1 MDKKVAYHQ
10 GPGRT
15 LVVGRGEKTPRS
27 SVPDVGSPETMDV
40 AANRPDW
47 PTRLEHALQRFP
59 QLRGQ
64 FGDAFIERIGI
75 NPNPPNVPGLATT
88 GLTPAG
94 VEAARDLL
102 TPRGTLRILQ
112 NAIAGATL
120 DALENDIRS
129 MLSVDLTITNVER
142 HPDGLLVTAKRK

>member
-15 LVVGRGEKTPRS
+15 LVVGRGAKTRRS

-40 AANRPDW
+40 AANQPDW

-64 FGDAFIERIGI
+64 FGDVFIERIGI
-75 NPNPPNVPGLATT
+75 NPDPPNVPGLPTI

-102 TPRGTLRILQ
+102 APRGTLRILQ
-112 NAIAGATL
+112 NAIGGATL
-120 DALENDIRS
+120 DALENDIIR
-129 MLSVDLTITNVER
+129 MLSVDFTITNVER